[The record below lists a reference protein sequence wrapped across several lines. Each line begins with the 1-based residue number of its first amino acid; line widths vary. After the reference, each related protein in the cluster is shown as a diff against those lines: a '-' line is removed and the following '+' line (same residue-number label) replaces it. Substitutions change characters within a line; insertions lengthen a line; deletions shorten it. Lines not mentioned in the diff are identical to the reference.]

1 MKIGNMDLGEKPV
14 LLAPME
20 DVTDASFRVVCKQF
34 GADMVYTE
42 FIPSDG
48 LIRDAV
54 KALAKMRTSDE
65 EAPIGIQI
73 YGNNPDAMVEA
84 AKMADNAAKIAG
96 GHGCDVIDINFGCPV
111 SKIAGRGAGSGMMR
125 EPDKM
130 VMITE
135 NIVKAVSKPVTVKTR
150 LGWDDSSK
158 IIVEL
163 AERLQDTGIQALTIH
178 GRTRCQMYKGEADW
192 TLIGEVKNNPRM
204 HIPIIGNGDI
214 TSPEKARQAFDRYGV
229 DGIMVGRASFGHPW
243 IFREIKHYLRT
254 GEPLAPMGVV
264 ERVELAKRHLKLSV
278 DLKGDV
284 AGVLEMRRHLS
295 CYFKGLPDFK
305 ETRIRLVTEPSAE
318 RLVEILD
325 SIAGRWGGC
334 ALAET
339 SNVYNV

>member
-1 MKIGNMDLGEKPV
+1 MKIGNLDLGERPL

-20 DVTDASFRVVCKQF
+20 DVTDASFRVLCREQ

-48 LIRDAV
+48 LIRDAE
-54 KALAKMRTSDE
+54 KAIAKMKTSDD

-73 YGNNPDAMVEA
+73 YGHIPESMVEA
-84 AKMADNAAKIAG
+84 ARMADKAAEIAG
-96 GHGCDVIDINFGCPV
+96 GHGADVIDINFGCPV

-130 VMITE
+130 VAIT
-135 NIVKAVSKPVTVKTR
+135 KAVVEAVGKPVTVKTR

-163 AERLQDTGIQALTIH
+163 AERLQDVGIQALTIH

-192 TLIGEVKNNPRM
+192 TLIGEVRNNPRM

-214 TSPEKARQAFDRYGV
+214 TDGRKAAEAFDRYGV
-229 DGIMVGRASFGHPW
+229 DAIMIGRATFGHPW
-243 IFREIKHYLRT
+243 IFKEIRYYLEH
-254 GEPLAPMGVV
+254 GEEMPPMNTAD
-264 ERVELAKRHLKLSV
+264 RVALAKRHLALS
-278 DLKGDV
+278 LMHKGEKR
-284 AGVLEMRRHLS
+284 GIYEMRRHLS

-305 ETRIRLVTEPSAE
+305 ETRMKMVTTLDPAE
-318 RLVEILD
+318 LYGILD
-325 SIAGRWGGC
+325 YIC
-334 ALAET
+334 A
-339 SNVYNV
+339 NYD